1 MLLPNI
7 FADYLLKAETTSPSR
22 IVQAGVCSLAGSL
35 KKNGTLLQLD
45 LMGMSHLGKSE
56 KVLRAFIDMY
66 DANITLKKVI
76 WRLDHPLAH
85 TVARLVTR
93 NNSIHRRK
101 YQNKPYFDLLPDCM
115 KKTDGSA
122 CHSSLGRAEEM
133 VTAAAAVE
141 EELKVAKEPRSS
153 EQPKSAVVPDLI
165 YDEPSPI
172 ADSVTCEELKSAA
185 GPLALPAQLGTAAD
199 LEDPIV
205 EVPAPISEQTTSVAS
220 ESPVAGGC
228 PFTVDVIAT

>member
-115 KKTDGSA
+115 KKSDGSA

-133 VTAAAAVE
+133 VTAAAVVE
-141 EELKVAKEPRSS
+141 E
-153 EQPKSAVVPDLI
+153 
-165 YDEPSPI
+165 
-172 ADSVTCEELKSAA
+172 
-185 GPLALPAQLGTAAD
+185 
-199 LEDPIV
+199 
-205 EVPAPISEQTTSVAS
+205 
-220 ESPVAGGC
+220 
-228 PFTVDVIAT
+228 